1 MNTIQPGFFET
12 PLVTHLPQNIVDY
25 LGYCCLLPSRIGKP
39 EEFAK
44 LVESLVL
51 NKYIN
56 AEIIRLDAGLR
67 IPP

>member
-1 MNTIQPGFFET
+1 M
-12 PLVTHLPQNIVDY
+12 
-25 LGYCCLLPSRIGKP
+25 PSRIGKP

-44 LVESLVL
+44 AVEMLVE